1 MCDLAE
7 LYHELILDHG
17 KRPRNLRAIEHPDR
31 HAEGFNPLCGD
42 RVRVYV
48 ALHDGVIEDMSFTG
62 VGCAICMASASI
74 MTEELRGKPLT
85 AAMSIFDW
93 FRARVTGEAANGE
106 SAGRERLRALFGVS
120 RFPMRVKCATL
131 PWHTMLAAI
140 DQREQTVSTE

>member
-17 KRPRNLRAIEHPDR
+17 KRPRNLRAIEHANR
-31 HAEGFNPLCGD
+31 QAEGFNPLCGD
-42 RVRVYV
+42 RVRIYV
-48 ALHDGVIEDMSFTG
+48 ALNQEVIEDMSFTG
-62 VGCAICMASASI
+62 GGCAICMASASI

-85 AAMSIFDW
+85 EAMSLFAW
-93 FRARVTGEAANGE
+93 FRARVTGDVANGE
-106 SAGRERLRALFGVS
+106 SVGRERLRALFGVS
-120 RFPMRVKCATL
+120 RFPIRVKCATL